1 MTGRNYLQLLT
12 RALKSNS
19 FNKHSAKAFC
29 QEIKTK
35 VNLSDKESK
44 LIAMDM
50 IDYLV
55 DEGKMIVHTQIAS
68 KDFLTFIIGLLKI
81 KDFPELQIKILY
93 LIKKWG
99 LKFESQKDILPNFY
113 ETYNSLKNNNVVFP
127 EKME

>member
-1 MTGRNYLQLLT
+1 
-12 RALKSNS
+12 
-19 FNKHSAKAFC
+19 
-29 QEIKTK
+29 
-35 VNLSDKESK
+35 
-44 LIAMDM
+44 MDL

-55 DEGKMIVHTQIAS
+55 DNGKMIVHTQIAS

-81 KDFPELQIKILY
+81 KDFPELQIKILF

-99 LKFESQKDILPNFY
+99 LKFENQKDILPNFY